1 MEAVAPVSRC
11 QGSWVSLQ
19 CVKRKVRTENVRF
32 EVTDVCMLLGTASEA
47 AALTQSRDDD
57 DRCLVCEPGSKIV
70 GTVKGT

>member
-47 AALTQSRDDD
+47 AALTQSL
-57 DRCLVCEPGSKIV
+57 CLVCEPGSKTV